1 MEIMTSQ
8 LTGSITMTIYADWD
22 TLLPRNLEDHD
33 FNPNMQT
40 LPPDRH
46 GLTTMSSCLWR
57 YEILHLQRVMKE
69 PDGVT
74 GKGLSWMLSPQ
85 ISLAEKDAM
94 IDMVEKTLGKKF
106 LQHCEPLIPLHVHIQ
121 IGVRVLV
128 LGARGVARQPAL
140 INAKISEMSAR
151 EREDFLGI
159 CIKSLEYYI
168 LSQKTE
174 MLRDFHWHTQSYH
187 QWPACEW

>member
-1 MEIMTSQ
+1 MTAQ
-8 LTGSITMTIYADWD
+8 LTGNITMTIYADWD

-40 LPPDRH
+40 LPPDRY

-57 YEILHLQRVMKE
+57 YEILHMQRIMQQ
-69 PDGVT
+69 PDGVK

-94 IDMVEKTLGKKF
+94 IDMVEKTLGEKF
-106 LQHCEPLIPLHVHIQ
+106 LQHCEPLIPLHVYIQ
-121 IGVRVLV
+121 IGVRALV

-151 EREDFLGI
+151 EREDFLRI
-159 CIKSLEYYI
+159 CVKSLEYYI

-174 MLRDFHWHTQSYH
+174 MLRGYNWYTESYH